1 MGHVCD
7 TFINR
12 PKGSYR
18 PLACKPIVVT
28 TRELRGTGAANKQD
42 LFFLIKPNTFR
53 EHATIDLLFTHPP
66 YSSNVL
72 FTLQMV
78 ISIMICRFTQAT
90 LCCNFP
96 FLIFYNFTITVRADD
111 TFIILFHTST
121 AILTGLFLISDNR
134 PLTDADL
141 QRRNLL
147 TSSS

>member
-66 YSSNVL
+66 WIVQA
-72 FTLQMV
+72 LQPE
-78 ISIMICRFTQAT
+78 SRFARET
-90 LCCNFP
+90 N
-96 FLIFYNFTITVRADD
+96 NG
-111 TFIILFHTST
+111 FI
-121 AILTGLFLISDNR
+121 R
-134 PLTDADL
+134 LTDEGN
-141 QRRNLL
+141 QRDVLG
-147 TSSS
+147 